1 MTTSP
6 LPLLLVSLT
15 ACAQLDGLLT
25 EVRAPVTDV
34 VLSGYV
40 YSTPDPQTE
49 ADVLTAGVMTVED
62 PDGAPIAEGAAYDP
76 VGFPGYW
83 LVEVPAETELLVR
96 LTPADDLGLKTI
108 WRLRSPGG
116 DAVWDG
122 ATGSADLPGYAL
134 FTWPLSLAQETF
146 DAVATLAGAEPM
158 DLEDPAR
165 CGLWGATAD
174 PEATD
179 PSALTLTDA
188 AGLASPVVAVA
199 VDPATGAMAVAT
211 APPVH
216 YFFAFDLPVG
226 AVDVALGEAMTRYT
240 CRGGELLT
248 PWRFSGAGR

>member
-1 MTTSP
+1 MTP
-6 LPLLLVSLT
+6 PILLLSLA
-15 ACAQLDGLLT
+15 ACAQLEGLLT
-25 EVRAPVTDV
+25 EVRPPVTDV
-34 VLSGYV
+34 LLSGYV

-49 ADVLTAGVMTVED
+49 ADVLTAGGLTVED
-62 PDGAPIAEGAAYDP
+62 PDGEPIAEGEAYDP

-83 LVEVPAETELLVR
+83 LVEGPAETELLLR
-96 LTPADDLGLKTI
+96 LTPAAGEGLTTV

-122 ATGSADLPGYAL
+122 ATGPADLPGYAL
-134 FTWPLSLAQETF
+134 FTWPLALAQETF

-158 DLEDPAR
+158 DLEDPAG
-165 CGLWGATAD
+165 CGLWGAAAD

-179 PSALTLTDA
+179 PSALTVTDA
-188 AGLASPVVAVA
+188 AGLAAPVVAVA
-199 VDPATGAMAVAT
+199 VDPETGALSVAT

-226 AVDVALGEAMTRYT
+226 AVDVALGEAETRFT

>member
-1 MTTSP
+1 MI
-6 LPLLLVSLT
+6 LPLVLHLL

-25 EVRAPVTDV
+25 ELRPPVTDV

-49 ADVLTAGVMTVED
+49 ADVVTAGTLTVED
-62 PDGAPIAEGAAYDP
+62 PDGEPIAAGAAYDP

-83 LVEVPAETELLVR
+83 LVEVPAETELLLR
-96 LTPADDLGLKTI
+96 LTPADETGLTTV

-122 ATGSADLPGYAL
+122 AMGPADLPGYAL
-134 FTWPLSLAQETF
+134 FAWPLALAQERF
-146 DAVATLAGAEPM
+146 DAVAALAGLAPM
-158 DLEDPAR
+158 DLTDPER
-165 CGLWGATAD
+165 CGLWGAAAD
-174 PEATD
+174 PEGTE
-179 PSALTLTDA
+179 PSALRVTDA
-188 AGLASPVVAVA
+188 AGEAWPLVAIT
-199 VDPATGAMAVAT
+199 VDTETGAMSLAT

-216 YFFAFDLPVG
+216 YFFAFDLPLG
-226 AVDVALGEAMTRYT
+226 AVDVALGEAETRFT

>member
-1 MTTSP
+1 MTPSI
-6 LPLLLVSLT
+6 LLLSLT
-15 ACAQLDGLLT
+15 ACAQLEGLLT
-25 EVRAPVTDV
+25 EVRPPVTDV
-34 VLSGYV
+34 LLSGYV

-49 ADVLTAGVMTVED
+49 ADVLTAGGLTVED
-62 PDGAPIAEGAAYDP
+62 PDGEPIAEGEAYDP

-83 LVEVPAETELLVR
+83 LVEVPAETELLLR
-96 LTPADDLGLKTI
+96 LTPAAEEGLTTV

-122 ATGSADLPGYAL
+122 ATGPADLPGYAL
-134 FTWPLSLAQETF
+134 FTWPLALAQETF

-179 PSALTLTDA
+179 PSALTVTDA
-188 AGLASPVVAVA
+188 AGLAAPVVAVA
-199 VDPATGAMAVAT
+199 VDPETGALSVAT

-226 AVDVALGEAMTRYT
+226 AVDVALGEAETRFT

-248 PWRFSGAGR
+248 PWAFSGAGR

>member
-1 MTTSP
+1 MTT
-6 LPLLLVSLT
+6 PLLLFFSLA
-15 ACAQLDGLLT
+15 ACAQLEGLLT
-25 EVRAPVTDV
+25 EVRAPVTTV

-49 ADVLTAGVMTVED
+49 ADVMASGTFTVED
-62 PDGAPIAEGAAYDP
+62 PDGAPVAEGAAYDP

-83 LVEVPAETELLVR
+83 FVEVPAETELLLRVAPEAGEG
-96 LTPADDLGLKTI
+96 LTTV

-122 ATGSADLPGYAL
+122 ATGPADLPGYAL
-134 FTWPLSLAQETF
+134 FTWPSALAQETF
-146 DAVATLAGAEPM
+146 DAVATLAGAAPM

-174 PEATD
+174 PAATT

-188 AGLASPVVAVA
+188 AGEASPVVAVA
-199 VDPATGAMAVAT
+199 VDPETGVMSLAVS
-211 APPVH
+211 PPVH

-226 AVDVALGEAMTRYT
+226 AVDVALGEATTRYT